1 MPVITH
7 NKQAAGPENP
17 SHFRL
22 DRTSDGVRAFVKDRG
37 HEDLV
42 YACAFRLRR
51 LSEVPYELGIGVAI
65 DPTADL
71 ARTHSVYPG
80 AIRCGASIASDRN
93 S

>member
-1 MPVITH
+1 MPVITL

-22 DRTSDGVRAFVKDRG
+22 DRTSDGVRTFVKDRG

-51 LSEVPYELGIGVAI
+51 LSEVPYEFGIGVAI
-65 DPTADL
+65 GPTADL
-71 ARTHSVYPG
+71 TRTHSAYPG
-80 AIRCGASIASDRN
+80 STRFGASIASDRH